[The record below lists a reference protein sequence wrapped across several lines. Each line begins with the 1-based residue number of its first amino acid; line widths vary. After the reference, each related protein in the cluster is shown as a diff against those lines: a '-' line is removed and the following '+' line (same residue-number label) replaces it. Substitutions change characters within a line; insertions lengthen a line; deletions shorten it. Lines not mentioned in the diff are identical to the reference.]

1 MIRRELLRVAA
12 LAVAATAAVSCNT
25 VDDSRLPAMP
35 VNINLST
42 PALWNTYGV
51 HGYGD
56 SRRFIAALREPRDFA
71 FTAQTATGYGGILLV
86 CGFNPFTLDAGV
98 PMAYDLACPVECR
111 PEVRVQMQRDDEAV
125 PFAVCPECG
134 SRYDV
139 VERGGSPTEGEA
151 LSRKLGLTRYE
162 CRMTTYGGYLITA
175 Y

>member
-1 MIRRELLRVAA
+1 MMARRLLKFAA
-12 LAVAATAAVSCNT
+12 AASMALGVMSCNT
-25 VDDSRLPAMP
+25 VDDSRLPNMP

-42 PALWNTYGV
+42 PALWTTYGV

-56 SRRFIAALREPRDFA
+56 TRSFIAALREPRDFA
-71 FTAQTATGYGGILLV
+71 YTAQTATGFGGVLLV
-86 CGFNPFTLDAGV
+86 CGFNPYTLEAGV

-111 PEVRVQMQRDDEAV
+111 SDVRVRMQHDGEAL

-134 SRYDV
+134 SHYDV
-139 VERGGSPTEGEA
+139 VERGGSPTEGVA
-151 LSRKLGLTRYE
+151 LSRKLGLSRYE